1 VRWRKLRPAVQV
13 VALLL
18 FVVLM
23 LAAGR
28 GVLPADLFFRI
39 DPLAGLAGM
48 LAGRRLIPALLAG
61 ALIVLAGTLLLGR
74 AWCGWLC
81 PLGTLLDWTPARQA
95 RPKDAELAPAWRSVK
110 YFLLAFILVSALFGS
125 LTFLVLDPLTLLYR
139 TFATVLWPAF
149 NALLLAAEHAL
160 YWLPFLQA
168 PIDALE
174 STRGAWLPLEPPVYA
189 GAVLAALLFAGV
201 LALNAVRPRF
211 WCRYLCPLG
220 GMLGLV
226 SRFAWLRR
234 TVSSECV
241 ACQRCVRACPTGT
254 IDPAR
259 GYASD
264 PAECTMC
271 LDCLPA
277 CARGGQTFIGHLR
290 PAPRQPYD
298 LSRRRFLGAAAAAIA
313 AIGVFAVEPAARRAQ
328 ARLIRPPGAQSPQ
341 FAAQCIR
348 CGLCIKACPTSG
360 LQLSLSEGGTGAT
373 WTPVLVPRL
382 GYCDYTC
389 NACGQVCPTGAI
401 PPLALAEKRQAV
413 MGHAYI
419 DRSRCLPWA
428 DNITCLVCEEM
439 CPLPDK
445 AIKLEDITV
454 AGLDG
459 TPIAVRRPHVQ
470 HDRCV
475 GCGICENR
483 CPLAG
488 ESAIRVASA
497 TDWLTVPG

>member
-1 VRWRKLRPAVQV
+1 
-13 VALLL
+13 
-18 FVVLM
+18 
-23 LAAGR
+23 
-28 GVLPADLFFRI
+28 
-39 DPLAGLAGM
+39 M

-160 YWLPFLQA
+160 YRLPFLQA

-174 STRGAWLPLEPPVYA
+174 STRGAWLPLEPPAYA

-277 CARGGQTFIGHLR
+277 CARGGQTFTGHLR

-298 LSRRRFLGAAAAAIA
+298 LSRRRFLAAQRLPSPPSAYSPSNQLRAKRAGPA
-313 AIGVFAVEPAARRAQ
+313 HPAAR
-328 ARLIRPPGAQSPQ
+328 
-341 FAAQCIR
+341 C
-348 CGLCIKACPTSG
+348 
-360 LQLSLSEGGTGAT
+360 
-373 WTPVLVPRL
+373 
-382 GYCDYTC
+382 
-389 NACGQVCPTGAI
+389 
-401 PPLALAEKRQAV
+401 AV
-413 MGHAYI
+413 A
-419 DRSRCLPWA
+419 
-428 DNITCLVCEEM
+428 
-439 CPLPDK
+439 
-445 AIKLEDITV
+445 
-454 AGLDG
+454 
-459 TPIAVRRPHVQ
+459 AVRRTVH
-470 HDRCV
+470 
-475 GCGICENR
+475 
-483 CPLAG
+483 PLRPVHQGLPDLRLAAQPFR
-488 ESAIRVASA
+488 SRHRRSMDARPRAA
-497 TDWLTVPG
+497 ARLL